1 MRRRGIE
8 RNDAHKSTGGVS
20 KIIPEPVDLVGTAPE
35 SKINTVAFGIPF
47 VS

>member
-1 MRRRGIE
+1 MRRLSVGRCGA
-8 RNDAHKSTGGVS
+8 DKSTGGVS
-20 KIIPEPVDLVGTAPE
+20 KTIPEPVDPVGTAPN